1 MEITKGKI
9 KITKVSNMKIRD
21 KRTGEVYLST
31 NYEIDARF
39 PGQKTAEEL
48 EYLGYECMGWEEIDN
63 RTVDL
68 DLALL
73 FAAGKENN

>member
-9 KITKVSNMKIRD
+9 KITKITNTKIRD
-21 KRTGEVYLST
+21 KRTGEIEICN
-31 NYEIDARF
+31 NYEVNARF
-39 PGQKTAEEL
+39 PGQKTSEEL
-48 EYLGYECMGWEEIDN
+48 DDLGYECLGWEGLDT

-73 FAAGKENN
+73 FITGK